1 MPELPELKW
10 KPAPPGRKER
20 LARWFAE
27 WNLLQRMR
35 RADPALFEPLHPPAH
50 SDVGPSSGRHRLVAP
65 FNTELKVGQIRSMA
79 PGLFAEFQ
87 RFSYVAL
94 IGEWGGDAFVTAPFG
109 PFLEPATKTEWL
121 TGREEHALR
130 VLQLWNARTWPREV
144 LERSWL
150 VDELTAQERED
161 AWTVFLH
168 AATGA
173 TLSDR
178 LLAQVGCP
186 VVHPR
191 DPRLAYQKQEASL
204 FALRSGEQAESVG
217 DEPDDKIITVPEFI
231 LVTDWNRPWLQDQQ
245 LALAANSAS
254 ARSGAPREQRLSAPE
269 LRLTL
274 LLREESNGQF
284 VSVTV
289 RDQTQQFST
298 RLNGAVI
305 RANSG
310 EVLATVAGWQARLP
324 IQKMLDGIRLFS
336 ASGQPIKLDR
346 MP

>member
-1 MPELPELKW
+1 MPELPDLKW
-10 KPAPPGRKER
+10 KPAPLGRAER

-35 RADPALFEPLHPPAH
+35 RANPALYNPLYPAGQSDAVPP
-50 SDVGPSSGRHRLVAP
+50 DGRSRLVAP
-65 FNTELKVGQIRSMA
+65 FDTELKLGQIRLLD
-79 PGLFAEFQ
+79 PLLFAEFR
-87 RFSYVAL
+87 RFNYVAL
-94 IGEWGGDAFVTAPFG
+94 IGEWGGDAFMAAPFG
-109 PFLEPATKTEWL
+109 PFLGPATKTEWL
-121 TGREEHALR
+121 TGREENALR
-130 VLQLWNARTWPREV
+130 VLQLWNVRTWPREV

-191 DPRLAYQKQEASL
+191 DPRLAYQKQEARL
-204 FALRSGEQAESVG
+204 FALRSGEQVESVG
-217 DEPDDKIITVPEFI
+217 DEPEGKIITGTEFS
-231 LVTDWNRPWLQDQQ
+231 LVTEWNLPWWRNQQ
-245 LALAANSAS
+245 LALAAGSAS
-254 ARSGAPREQRLSAPE
+254 PRSGTPREQRLSAPE

-289 RDQTQQFST
+289 RDPHEQFST

-305 RANSG
+305 QANSG
-310 EVLATVAGWQARLP
+310 EVLATVASWQARLP
-324 IQKMLDGIRLFS
+324 IMKILDGIRLFT
-336 ASGQPIKLDR
+336 ATGERIKLVR
-346 MP
+346 IP